1 MLNDLTM
8 DELKTLISDLI
19 DAKLGQQITLEPHPG
34 SSRIYRLPHRKLSR
48 QELDA
53 LFAEIDQHLWTAPP
67 GSPSSAEL
75 VREDR
80 DSQ

>member
-19 DAKLGQQITLEPHPG
+19 DARLGQQITLEPHPG
-34 SSRIYRLPHRKLSR
+34 SSRILRVTGIERSGRTQAEVHASIR
-48 QELDA
+48 QNR
-53 LFAEIDQHLWTAPP
+53 WTPPP
-67 GSPSSAEL
+67 GAPSSLEL

-80 DSQ
+80 DR